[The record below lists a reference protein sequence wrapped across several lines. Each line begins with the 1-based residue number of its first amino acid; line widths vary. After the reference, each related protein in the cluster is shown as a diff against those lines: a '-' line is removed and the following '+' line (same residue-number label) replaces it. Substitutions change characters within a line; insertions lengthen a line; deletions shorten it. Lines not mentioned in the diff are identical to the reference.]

1 MDGTAANFLNG
12 TLGLGAIT
20 MTGYT
25 FRNLLSITG
34 AVASYQNQSGGI
46 VQSDVTNTAAYN
58 ATNANTVAASF
69 TLGNLIH
76 YQAQQGTFGS
86 GSTVTN
92 QFGYVVDSTLVSAT
106 NNYGFYANLSAA
118 TGRWGLYLNGT
129 AQNYIAGN
137 VGIGSGKTVPGFA
150 LDVNGTI
157 NGTYHAGA
165 AANALSAAG
174 TTLAT
179 ATVLAAQFNAVA
191 TVAAGSGV
199 ALPNVIG
206 VPIWVFNNQATNA
219 LLVYPFSASQTINA
233 LAAGAGFSLA
243 AAGKIQ
249 LVQVATNV
257 WYTMT

>member
-1 MDGTAANFLNG
+1 MVCHADPRKLAYRHPRGTGLFGVFLHVS
-12 TLGLGAIT
+12 LLPCLSDLR
-20 MTGYT
+20 TG
-25 FRNLLSITG
+25 NVL
-34 AVASYQNQSGGI
+34 A
-46 VQSDVTNTAAYN
+46 
-58 ATNANTVAASF
+58 
-69 TLGNLIH
+69 
-76 YQAQQGTFGS
+76 
-86 GSTVTN
+86 
-92 QFGYVVDSTLVSAT
+92 VDSRRVRAVEH
-106 NNYGFYANLSAA
+106 
-118 TGRWGLYLNGT
+118 
-129 AQNYIAGN
+129 AQ
-137 VGIGSGKTVPGFA
+137 
-150 LDVNGTI
+150 
-157 NGTYHAGA
+157 TYHAGA